1 MAVKLRL
8 VRMGKKKQPT
18 YRVVAAESRRARSGA
33 FLEIVGT
40 YQPRGVSA
48 AEPET
53 VLMIDN
59 DKVVHWLS
67 RGRPAHRARGQA
79 AQDQRRARRVRGV
92 QGREVSESTT
102 STSRATST
110 PSTTTTRSSTTTS
123 SPTARRPS
131 GPSTATAVLE
141 YIAKSLADDPDAVVG
156 RGHASVRA
164 RSCSRSASAPSDMG
178 RIIGRRGR
186 TAQAIRALVGAAGAR
201 DGVTTSV
208 DIVD

>member
-53 VLMIDN
+53 VLKIDN

-67 RGRPAHRARGQA
+67 EGAQPTERVAKLLKTSGALDAFAASKAAR
-79 AQDQRRARRVRGV
+79 
-92 QGREVSESTT
+92 
-102 STSRATST
+102 
-110 PSTTTTRSSTTTS
+110 
-123 SPTARRPS
+123 
-131 GPSTATAVLE
+131 
-141 YIAKSLADDPDAVVG
+141 
-156 RGHASVRA
+156 
-164 RSCSRSASAPSDMG
+164 
-178 RIIGRRGR
+178 
-186 TAQAIRALVGAAGAR
+186 
-201 DGVTTSV
+201 
-208 DIVD
+208 